1 MVLNVRRED
10 HNKPQDRQRPDPE
23 NLKNLI
29 KNKTGD
35 HKEEELMIDSRYLE
49 ICLQKRFT
57 DDIHNYI
64 DEGDQEWLGWNWRKF
79 RIGVQ
84 VSSFNKNQL
93 TKQDAF
99 LEMINEDFEFFPSL

>member
-10 HNKPQDRQRPDPE
+10 HNKTQNRMRPDPE

-35 HKEEELMIDSRYLE
+35 HKEEELMFDSRYLE

-79 RIGVQ
+79 RIGV
-84 VSSFNKNQL
+84 
-93 TKQDAF
+93 
-99 LEMINEDFEFFPSL
+99 

>member
-1 MVLNVRRED
+1 MF
-10 HNKPQDRQRPDPE
+10 
-23 NLKNLI
+23 
-29 KNKTGD
+29 
-35 HKEEELMIDSRYLE
+35 DSRYLE